1 MIRKLQQLSVTF
13 HKETE
18 SGKIQSKVMRD
29 VEAIENF
36 TGQIFTTT
44 LTVVTNMAISLAIV
58 ITKNI

>member
-13 HKETE
+13 HKENE

-36 TGQIFTTT
+36 TNQIFTTA
-44 LTVVTNMAISLAIV
+44 LTVVANMAISLVIV
-58 ITKNI
+58 IT